1 MATQRTAQQSR
12 GRRSGQSDG
21 SRAQAQA
28 ARQEDRR
35 RAAREDAAD
44 PALRGAR
51 AGDVHEGQ
59 DRRLPASRGRRG
71 GHDRRHRLRDA
82 RRRLPD
88 LDLPR
93 ARPGAGARHRPEGR
107 DGRAVRQGDRHLARP
122 RRLDAP
128 VRPRAPL
135 HGRLRD
141 RRRQPAAR
149 RRAWRSRPTTR
160 ARTRSRSACS
170 ATAPPTRA
178 RSARR

>member
-1 MATQRTAQQSR
+1 MPRMRADASTSRSTWSISGSGSR
-12 GRRSGQSDG
+12 GTSRSRRTPAEGASSSVTAKWVRISPRPDI
-21 SRAQAQA
+21 
-28 ARQEDRR
+28 R
-35 RAAREDAAD
+35 RAGMPRESACGEEATIV
-44 PALRGAR
+44 GT
-51 AGDVHEGQ
+51 
-59 DRRLPASRGRRG
+59 RR
-71 GHDRRHRLRDA
+71 RDA

-93 ARPGAGARHRPEGR
+93 ARSGARARHRPERR

-128 VRPRAPL
+128 VRPRAAI

-149 RRAWRSRPTTR
+149 GRAG
-160 ARTRSRSACS
+160 ARVRLQGRGLGHACACS